1 MAQNYTNYEVIY
13 VSNAVPVDTE
23 QKVIQLIKKNK
34 SLKVSAYRIHSHQA
48 LAYMYWLCAHL
59 FCDRDRTILMDS
71 NSELVGR
78 NLFNVID
85 WKLAED
91 PDLQIVYTG
100 FKNKEITPGNTFRFD
115 YEYQIRN
122 FQGRVSVS
130 TNFGSLFSV
139 KT

>member
-1 MAQNYTNYEVIY
+1 
-13 VSNAVPVDTE
+13 
-23 QKVIQLIKKNK
+23 
-34 SLKVSAYRIHSHQA
+34 
-48 LAYMYWLCAHL
+48 
-59 FCDRDRTILMDS
+59 MDS

-130 TNFGSLFSV
+130 TNFGSLFTV